1 MNYPSLSLKQDLID
15 QVFSNKV
22 FSNKDNGVQK
32 ELKQTASAESIRR
45 NKYYNRNRKIQ
56 YKERKELRQQ
66 NVLVE
71 ECDQC
76 DYKTTKFQAMY
87 KHKREKHSM
96 VKQRCSDCD
105 YSHVYPNRVKKHY
118 NRVHLGMKVARD
130 RGRIDKCRSDSC
142 EFAGTTSC
150 LELESH
156 KLHKLKCRRE
166 SCENAGTTNCLELET
181 HSLFFCEQCQL
192 SFGRVDSLK
201 FHKDKIH
208 EGLVYNCDYCDIQ
221 GVVYSTARKN
231 GLKRHIQIQHSDED
245 FKQNRKPRVCKEEGC
260 TYINLN
266 GGLKPHIE
274 TRHEGIVRFKCH
286 VMNCSFGSS
295 WSKDLRRHARTHGKE
310 SPKVSVKSEIK
321 LPKNAFMACDQDDCN
336 SKVENVREL
345 KTHIAQTHRGAIK
358 YICQLENCNFETYWN
373 KYLLKH
379 MRRSKHELLKA
390 TESVSVEKRQQAK
403 KRARANM
410 SVESLKQ
417 PL

>member
-1 MNYPSLSLKQDLID
+1 MN
-15 QVFSNKV
+15 
-22 FSNKDNGVQK
+22 
-32 ELKQTASAESIRR
+32 
-45 NKYYNRNRKIQ
+45 
-56 YKERKELRQQ
+56 
-66 NVLVE
+66 
-71 ECDQC
+71 
-76 DYKTTKFQAMY
+76 

-266 GGLKPHIE
+266 GELKRHIE
-274 TRHEGIVRFKCH
+274 TKHEGIVRFKCH

-345 KTHIAQTHRGAIK
+345 KTHIAQTHQGAIK

-379 MRRSKHELLKA
+379 MRRSKHQLLKA

>member
-1 MNYPSLSLKQDLID
+1 MID
-15 QVFSNKV
+15 KV
-22 FSNKDNGVQK
+22 FSNKNNGVQK
-32 ELKQTASAESIRR
+32 ELNQTTSAGSIAVK
-45 NKYYNRNRKIQ
+45 KYYKKQ
-56 YKERKELRQQ
+56 KELRLQ
-66 NVLVE
+66 NGLVE

-87 KHKREKHSM
+87 KHKREKHTG

-118 NRVHLGMKVARD
+118 DQVHMGMKRN
-130 RGRIDKCRSDSC
+130 RGLLDKCRRDSC
-142 EFAGTTSC
+142 EFSGTTY
-150 LELESH
+150 
-156 KLHKLKCRRE
+156 
-166 SCENAGTTNCLELET
+166 CLELET

-192 SFGRVDSLK
+192 SFGRSDSLK

-245 FKQNRKPRVCKEEGC
+245 FKQNRKPQNRKPRVCKEEGC
-260 TYINLN
+260 TYITLN
-266 GGLKPHIE
+266 GGLKRHIE
-274 TRHEGIVRFKCH
+274 TKHEGIVRFKCH

-336 SKVENVREL
+336 SKVENMREL
-345 KTHIAQTHRGAIK
+345 KIRLTKTGPNALFFSLSSCTSALSTK
-358 YICQLENCNFETYWN
+358 
-373 KYLLKH
+373 
-379 MRRSKHELLKA
+379 ELFKVTIREA
-390 TESVSVEKRQQAK
+390 E
-403 KRARANM
+403 
-410 SVESLKQ
+410 
-417 PL
+417 